1 MGFEPGRSNLEN
13 LNKDTQQIGI
23 GIAGA
28 LIEIPDVLRLRRDE
42 EEGMHAGHHLLWPL
56 HSAYTSSSWTS
67 LGGISPV
74 NVCEKM
80 CYVSVLSY

>member
-42 EEGMHAGHHLLWPL
+42 EEGCMLATTSSGHCTVHTPPL
-56 HSAYTSSSWTS
+56 H
-67 LGGISPV
+67 GRH
-74 NVCEKM
+74 
-80 CYVSVLSY
+80 